1 MNTAD
6 ISITNLAIG
15 LCLLLIPIGVHLYY
29 NTGQT
34 KSIIL
39 SAIRMVVQL
48 FLVGIYLKYLFIWNN
63 TWINTAWLL
72 IMVGVCSIEMIGR
85 VELNKKIFLPCVYVS
100 ILFAVFVVIT
110 YFLRFV
116 VEIDYLFES
125 RYFIPMCGSLMGNI
139 LGSNVIGLNS
149 LFQGLNT
156 GERHYY
162 YMLCNGA
169 SCEEAT
175 RPFIRTALRTA
186 FAPTIASMAVMGLIS
201 MPGTLVGQILG
212 GSSPD
217 VAIRYQIM
225 IIVLHLVCS
234 TISIV
239 LVLNIAI
246 RQSLDGFGLLRPE
259 AFTEKKKSK
268 T

>member
-6 ISITNLAIG
+6 ISILNLAIG
-15 LCLLLIPIGVHLYY
+15 LCLLLIPIGVHIYY

-39 SAIRMVVQL
+39 SAIRMVIQL
-48 FLVGIYLKYLFIWNN
+48 FLVGIYLKYLFVWNN
-63 TWINTAWLL
+63 AWVNIAWLL

-85 VELNKKIFLPCVYVS
+85 VELNKHIFLPSIYAS
-100 ILFAVFVVIT
+100 ILFAVFIVIL

-116 VEIDYLFES
+116 VQLDNLFES

-149 LFQGLNT
+149 LFQGLTT
-156 GERHYY
+156 GERHYH

-175 RPFIRTALRTA
+175 RPFIRTAIRTA
-186 FAPTIASMAVMGLIS
+186 FTPTIASMAVMGLIS

-225 IIVLHLVCS
+225 IIVLHFVCS

-259 AFTEKKKSK
+259 VFTKKK
-268 T
+268 

>member
-6 ISITNLAIG
+6 ISISNLAIG
-15 LCLLLIPIGVHLYY
+15 LTLLLIPIGVHIYY
-29 NTGQT
+29 GTGQT

-63 TWINTAWLL
+63 AWINLGWLL
-72 IMVGVCSIEMIGR
+72 IMVGVCSIELIGR
-85 VELNKKIFLPCVYVS
+85 VELKKRIFLPGVYASV
-100 ILFAVFVVIT
+100 LFAVAVVIF

-116 VEIDYLFES
+116 VGLDYLFES

-149 LFQGLNT
+149 LFQGLGT
-156 GERHYY
+156 GEKYYY
-162 YMLCNGA
+162 YMLSNGA

-175 RPFIRTALRTA
+175 RPFIRTALRTS

-234 TISIV
+234 TISLT

-246 RQSLDGFGLLRPE
+246 RQSLNGYGLLRHE
-259 AFTEKKKSK
+259 VFDRKK
-268 T
+268 

>member
-29 NTGQT
+29 NTGQA

-85 VELNKKIFLPCVYVS
+85 VELNKKIFLPSVYVS
-100 ILFAVFVVIT
+100 ILFAVFVVIV

-175 RPFIRTALRTA
+175 RPFLRTALRTA

>member
-1 MNTAD
+1 MNSAD
-6 ISITNLAIG
+6 ISIPNLAIG
-15 LCLLLIPIGVHLYY
+15 LCLLLIPIAVHIYY

-39 SAIRMVVQL
+39 SAIRMLIQL
-48 FLVGIYLKYLFIWNN
+48 FLVGIYLKYLFVWNN
-63 TWINTAWLL
+63 AWINILWLL

-85 VELNKKIFLPCVYVS
+85 VELNKKIFLPGVYAS
-100 ILFAVFVVIT
+100 ILFAVFVVIM

-116 VEIDYLFES
+116 IQLEYLFES

-149 LFQGLNT
+149 LFQGLNS

-169 SCEEAT
+169 SREEAT
-175 RPFIRTALRTA
+175 RPFIRVALRNA
-186 FAPTIASMAVMGLIS
+186 FTPTIASMAVMGLIS

-217 VAIRYQIM
+217 LAIRYQIM
-225 IIVLHLVCS
+225 IIVLHFVCS

-239 LVLNIAI
+239 LILNIAI
-246 RQSLDGFGLLRPE
+246 LQSLDGYGLLRPE
-259 AFTEKKKSK
+259 AFKWKKKD
-268 T
+268 